1 MCCAYPA
8 QKKNSY
14 PLIVDRT
21 PILTEQ
27 AQENFPQG
35 QQDFLVGEARE
46 RVKDLFRPNPV
57 IYGLDFFLSAALG
70 WASFGLALM
79 APVYS
84 FLQIVFVGISCLGL
98 YRAIL
103 FIHEIAHF
111 KKGAF
116 KAFRWTWNVFC
127 GFPFMIPVF
136 LYQSVHFEHH
146 KQNLYGTRK
155 DGEYFP
161 FALKGRKWIVIHIL
175 FSFLVP
181 ILFLARFSILTP
193 LSLMNNRLRA
203 FLMVRMSALI
213 IDLDYQ
219 RPESSWK
226 NVEGW
231 ENQEFLTCFFA
242 WVFIGAIGAEII
254 PARAWVLWY
263 CVSVLIF
270 MVNSIRTLAAHRY
283 QNPEDN
289 VMSHASQMLDSVNI
303 PGNRWISPLWAPVGL
318 RFHATHHLFPD
329 LPYHAL
335 GEAHRRLMAGPGVG
349 SPYSQTVCT
358 GLLPALNQLWKH
370 AGR

>member
-1 MCCAYPA
+1 M
-8 QKKNSY
+8 
-14 PLIVDRT
+14 
-21 PILTEQ
+21 LTEQ
-27 AQENFPQG
+27 VQGNFSIG
-35 QQDFLVGEARE
+35 QARE
-46 RVKDLFRPNPV
+46 RVKDLFRPNPI
-57 IYGLDFFLSAALG
+57 IYWLDFLFSAILG
-70 WASFGLALM
+70 WVNFYLAVSAQVGSFEQLL
-79 APVYS
+79 
-84 FLQIVFVGISCLGL
+84 FVGISCLGL

-103 FIHEIAHF
+103 FVHEIAHF

-116 KAFRWTWNVFC
+116 KVFSWVWNLLC

-136 LYQSVHFEHH
+136 LYHSVHFEHH

-161 FALKGRKWIVIHIL
+161 FALRGRKWMIIHVL

-193 LSLMNNRLRA
+193 LSLMNKRLRV

-226 NVEGW
+226 NGEVW
-231 ENQEFLTCFFA
+231 KIQEFLACLMA
-242 WVFIGAIGAEII
+242 WFFIGVMALEII
-254 PARAWVLWY
+254 PARVFILWY
-263 CVSVLIF
+263 CVSALIF

-283 QNPEDN
+283 QNSEDN
-289 VMSHASQMLDSVNI
+289 VMSHPSQMLDSVNI

-335 GEAHRRLMAGPGVG
+335 GEAHRRLMADSESG
-349 SPYSQTVCT
+349 SLYSQTVCT
-358 GLLPALNQLWKH
+358 GLFSALNQLWRNAKSI
-370 AGR
+370 G